1 MSHWNRPFFP
11 EWCGDVI
18 LDDSVTFD
26 TLVRIAGSWAG
37 IAHTFKA
44 IANRYGWTRVV
55 LLSNDDLSTVCWYG
69 AKPFEEIIG
78 HDENFTFTWLRLAA
92 DPTGEQLDDILH
104 HIRAHTRGCA
114 GLYVYLMYASVTCF
128 LFMHNSSTYCGT
140 PVT

>member
-11 EWCGDVI
+11 DWCGDVI

-44 IANRYGWTRVV
+44 IANRYGWTHVM
-55 LLSNDDLSTVCWYG
+55 LLSSDDPWTVCWYG

-78 HDENFTFTWLRLAA
+78 LDENFTFTWLRLAD
-92 DPTGEQLDDILH
+92 DPTDTQLDDILH
-104 HIRAHTRGCA
+104 QIRAHTRG
-114 GLYVYLMYASVTCF
+114 YVVCIMFT
-128 LFMHNSSTYCGT
+128 
-140 PVT
+140 